1 MSSEYRHAPMI
12 TKTDGWYRDLNKQ
25 GELRC
30 GWCLPAY
37 AALVQQ
43 AEPMR
48 RYLNTKFGDFY
59 VLQPFQVDDLTP
71 EEKNAHKACALD

>member
-1 MSSEYRHAPMI
+1 MTTDRRYAPI
-12 TKTDGWYRDLNKQ
+12 IEKTDGWYRDLNKD

-48 RYLNTKFGDFY
+48 RYLTTKHGDFY
-59 VLQPFQVDDLTP
+59 VLQEMQIDALSP
-71 EEKNAHKACALD
+71 EEKLKHRYCGE